1 MTTPL
6 DPLLAEAVSPFS
18 DEEIVKRV
26 LEGDTAVFELIV
38 RRYNQRLFRATRA
51 ILRDDGEAEDV
62 MQEAY
67 VRAFVNLDQFAGD
80 AKFSTWL
87 TKIAVYE
94 ALGRLR
100 RVKRQEELA
109 ETMDS
114 SDNPERTAY
123 GRELQS
129 AIESAVDALPPLYR
143 TVFVLREVEEMSVA
157 ETAECLGITEER
169 SQDAMP
175 SGTRVFAE
183 SGLNALSGCRRARH
197 SRFSDIAVT
206 GMTQRVMERIV
217 LPPVVTRRRRRGV
230 NRPFGSGG
238 TPDESRISLDVVN
251 KIDYAAGRRAER
263 PPFRG
268 YFRTEMASC
277 CASAYGSRRWPE
289 RRLVWPNAAGQ

>member
-1 MTTPL
+1 VRTPP
-6 DPLLAEAVSPFS
+6 DPLIAEAVSPFS

-100 RVKRQEELA
+100 RAKRQEDLP

-157 ETAECLGITEER
+157 ETAGCLGITEE
-169 SQDAMP
+169 SVK
-175 SGTRVFAE
+175 TR
-183 SGLNALSGCRRARH
+183 CHRARAFLR
-197 SRFSDIAVT
+197 SRLERIVGLQTRQAFSFLGHRCDRV
-206 GMTQRVMERIV
+206 TQRVMERIH
-217 LPPVVTRRRRRGV
+217 
-230 NRPFGSGG
+230 
-238 TPDESRISLDVVN
+238 
-251 KIDYAAGRRAER
+251 AAGRD
-263 PPFRG
+263 
-268 YFRTEMASC
+268 
-277 CASAYGSRRWPE
+277 SA
-289 RRLVWPNAAGQ
+289 V

>member
-1 MTTPL
+1 MRTPP
-6 DPLLAEAVSPFS
+6 DPLVAEAVSPFS

-100 RVKRQEELA
+100 RAKRQEELPEA
-109 ETMDS
+109 MDS
-114 SDNPERTAY
+114 SNNPERTAY

-143 TVFVLREVEEMSVA
+143 TVFVLREIEEMSVA
-157 ETAECLGITEER
+157 ETADCLGITEE
-169 SQDAMP
+169 SVK
-175 SGTRVFAE
+175 TR
-183 SGLNALSGCRRARH
+183 CHRARALLR
-197 SRFSDIAVT
+197 SRLERVVAVQTRQAFSFLGHRCDRVT
-206 GMTQRVMERIV
+206 HQVMERIRAAV
-217 LPPVVTRRRRRGV
+217 
-230 NRPFGSGG
+230 RP
-238 TPDESRISLDVVN
+238 
-251 KIDYAAGRRAER
+251 
-263 PPFRG
+263 
-268 YFRTEMASC
+268 
-277 CASAYGSRRWPE
+277 
-289 RRLVWPNAAGQ
+289 